1 MQQIAKPGWLGLH
14 PSFQNTL
21 LNMVK
26 ILLVLMAAQLMAWLM
41 PALPEFKGIPN
52 YLPLHVLLETI
63 SVVVSMMVFA
73 VGWNS
78 RSSNLSGNAV
88 LLACVFF
95 SVGMLDFLHTVS
107 YGGMPD
113 FISPNDSQKHLNFW
127 LSARFFASVIL
138 LVVAIRPWRPLGSRA
153 TRYVIFGSL
162 VTVTA
167 LINWTVVYHQAW
179 LPDTFVMGQ
188 GLTAFKK
195 NSEYSIIA
203 LNIVTAVILWN
214 KMREPQTFN
223 VVLLFGAACT
233 LAMSEFF
240 FTLYTTMTGSYNVL
254 GHVYKVIGY
263 LFIYRAIVVET
274 IEEPYNKLALAQQ
287 NLATSLQASNTGLW
301 NWDMRTKEVF
311 YSPEWKAQLGYL
323 PDELPDRFSTWESLL
338 HPDDV
343 GPAMEKVKDFLAS
356 SNRHYENEFR
366 LRHRDGSYRWIMAR
380 GERQF
385 DSNGICVHLVG
396 SHIDISE
403 RKQAEQ
409 RIQQLANFDMLT
421 GLPNR
426 MLFEERVKQA
436 INIAQ
441 RDHTHLSILFF
452 DLDHFKDINDTLGH
466 HIGDE
471 VLVEVGKRLKATVR
485 DLDTVSRMG
494 GDEFM
499 LLMPDSD
506 KNGVAQVAK
515 ALLVSIA
522 EPYRIEQS
530 EFVVTPSVGIAMY
543 PEDGENFD
551 TLYRHADTAMYSAK
565 RDGRNNYRFFTQEM
579 QSRTQRTLKIENA
592 LRHAIERNEL
602 HLHYQPQLTIAD
614 TRLIGVEAL
623 LRWQHPELGSISP
636 AEFIPIAEKS
646 GQITRIGEW
655 VLRTAV
661 QQLKAWLDSG
671 FPPMIVAVNLS
682 VVQFRHPDLPGL
694 VTSILEEAQLP
705 PECLELELTEGVAM
719 DEPERAITVMDDL
732 HVRGV
737 RMSLD
742 DFGTGYS
749 SLNYLKKF
757 NVYKIKIDQSF
768 VRDITSDEDDKAI
781 VKAIILMARSLNF
794 TTIAEGVETAEQLAF
809 LRECGCDEV
818 QGYYF
823 SKPLPAESLAS
834 FMKQSSLPS
843 AAVVP
848 GFIAG

>member
-26 ILLVLMAAQLMAWLM
+26 ILLVLMGAQLMAWLM

-138 LVVAIRPWRPLGSRA
+138 LVVAIRPWRPLGFRA

-162 VTVTA
+162 ILVTA

-179 LPDTFVMGQ
+179 LPDTFVLGQ

-254 GHVYKVIGY
+254 GHVYKVIAY

-287 NLATSLQASNTGLW
+287 NLATSLKASNTGLW
-301 NWDMRTKEVF
+301 DWNLRTKEVF
-311 YSPEWKAQLGYL
+311 FSPEWKAQLGYL

-343 GPAMEKVKDFLAS
+343 GPAVERVKNFLAS
-356 SNRHYENEFR
+356 SNRQYENEFR

-385 DSNGICVHLVG
+385 DSNGTCVHLIG

-436 INIAQ
+436 IGIAK
-441 RDHTHLSILFF
+441 RERTHLSILFF

-471 VLVEVGKRLKATVR
+471 VLVEVGKRLKSTVR

-522 EPYRIEQS
+522 KPYLIEQS

-543 PEDGENFD
+543 PEDGEDFD

-592 LRHAIERNEL
+592 LRYAIERNEL
-602 HLHYQPQLTIAD
+602 HLYYQPQLTIAD

-623 LRWQHPELGSISP
+623 LRWQHPELGAISP

-671 FPPMIVAVNLS
+671 FPPMIMAVNLS

-732 HVRGV
+732 HARGV

-757 NVYKIKIDQSF
+757 SIYKIK
-768 VRDITSDEDDKAI
+768 
-781 VKAIILMARSLNF
+781 
-794 TTIAEGVETAEQLAF
+794 
-809 LRECGCDEV
+809 
-818 QGYYF
+818 
-823 SKPLPAESLAS
+823 
-834 FMKQSSLPS
+834 
-843 AAVVP
+843 
-848 GFIAG
+848 